1 MINALGLVEVIG
13 YVAAIEACDVCLKS
27 ANVHL
32 VGIDKVGSG
41 IVTVSVTGDV
51 GAVKSAV
58 ESAQISVSRI
68 GSLRSTHVIPRLHQD
83 VVEALFKKEE
93 SKENFIEED
102 TTQIKINE
110 EILLKEDLE
119 KEIESEVLNNEL
131 ENTNENMNE
140 EINENNTN
148 EDKDNLS
155 KMSVKELKT
164 LIKKLDNSITHK
176 NLNSLRK
183 EDLIDMVE
191 KFNREDK

>member
-68 GSLRSTHVIPRLHQD
+68 GSLRSTHVIPRLNQD

-93 SKENFIEED
+93 KTEIEESLSEKFCEDIDMTEEIQIEED
-102 TTQIKINE
+102 IKGEKDLVDIKIE
-110 EILLKEDLE
+110 EVKKE
-119 KEIESEVLNNEL
+119 
-131 ENTNENMNE
+131 TE
-140 EINENNTN
+140 EINKESTN
-148 EDKDNLS
+148 KDKNDLS

-164 LIKKLDNSITHK
+164 IVKRLDASLTNK

-183 EDLIDMVE
+183 EELIDMAE
-191 KFNREDK
+191 KFSRKDR

>member
-58 ESAQISVSRI
+58 ESAQVSVSRI

-93 SKENFIEED
+93 NKENFSEED

-131 ENTNENMNE
+131 ENINE

-148 EDKDNLS
+148 GDKDDLS

>member
-58 ESAQISVSRI
+58 ESAQVSVSRI

-93 SKENFIEED
+93 SKETFIEED

-110 EILLKEDLE
+110 EILLKEELV
-119 KEIESEVLNNEL
+119 KEIKSEVLNKEL
-131 ENTNENMNE
+131 ENANENTNE

>member
-1 MINALGLVEVIG
+1 MNALGLVEVIG

-58 ESAQISVSRI
+58 ESAQVSVSRI

-93 SKENFIEED
+93 NKENFSEED

-131 ENTNENMNE
+131 ENINE

-148 EDKDNLS
+148 GDKDDLS

>member
-93 SKENFIEED
+93 K
-102 TTQIKINE
+102 
-110 EILLKEDLE
+110 
-119 KEIESEVLNNEL
+119 KEIEESLSEKYSEDIDM
-131 ENTNENMNE
+131 TE
-140 EINENNTN
+140 EIQ
-148 EDKDNLS
+148 
-155 KMSVKELKT
+155 
-164 LIKKLDNSITHK
+164 I
-176 NLNSLRK
+176 K
-183 EDLIDMVE
+183 EDIKGE
-191 KFNREDK
+191 EDLVDDRKLKK

>member
-58 ESAQISVSRI
+58 ESAQASVSRI

-93 SKENFIEED
+93 NKENFSEED

-110 EILLKEDLE
+110 AILLKEDLE
-119 KEIESEVLNNEL
+119 KEIQSEVLNNEL
-131 ENTNENMNE
+131 ENINENKT
-140 EINENNTN
+140 NENNTN
-148 EDKDNLS
+148 EDKDDLS

>member
-58 ESAQISVSRI
+58 ESAQVSVSRI

-93 SKENFIEED
+93 NKENFIEED

-110 EILLKEDLE
+110 DTLLKEDLE
-119 KEIESEVLNNEL
+119 KEMKIEVSNNEL
-131 ENTNENMNE
+131 ENINE

-148 EDKDNLS
+148 EDKDDLS

>member
-58 ESAQISVSRI
+58 ESAQVSVSRI

-93 SKENFIEED
+93 SKETFIEED

-110 EILLKEDLE
+110 EILLKEELV
-119 KEIESEVLNNEL
+119 KEIKSEVLNKEL
-131 ENTNENMNE
+131 ENEQMK
-140 EINENNTN
+140 IQ
-148 EDKDNLS
+148 
-155 KMSVKELKT
+155 M
-164 LIKKLDNSITHK
+164 KK
-176 NLNSLRK
+176 
-183 EDLIDMVE
+183 
-191 KFNREDK
+191 

>member
-93 SKENFIEED
+93 IEESLSEKCCED
-102 TTQIKINE
+102 IDMTEEIQIKEDVKGEEDLVDIKTE
-110 EILLKEDLE
+110 EIE
-119 KEIESEVLNNEL
+119 KE
-131 ENTNENMNE
+131 TE
-140 EINENNTN
+140 EINKEST
-148 EDKDNLS
+148 DKDKNDLS

-164 LIKKLDNSITHK
+164 IVKRLDASLTNK

-183 EDLIDMVE
+183 EELIDMAE
-191 KFNREDK
+191 KFSRKDR

>member
-58 ESAQISVSRI
+58 ESAQVSVSRI

-131 ENTNENMNE
+131 ENTNENTNE

>member
-58 ESAQISVSRI
+58 ESAQVSVSRI

-93 SKENFIEED
+93 NKENFSEED

-119 KEIESEVLNNEL
+119 KEIQSEVLNNEL
-131 ENTNENMNE
+131 ENINENKT
-140 EINENNTN
+140 NENNTN
-148 EDKDNLS
+148 EDKDDLS

-191 KFNREDK
+191 KFNREDR

>member
-58 ESAQISVSRI
+58 ESAQVSVSRI

-93 SKENFIEED
+93 NKGNFSEED

-119 KEIESEVLNNEL
+119 KEIQSEVLNNEL
-131 ENTNENMNE
+131 ENINENKT
-140 EINENNTN
+140 NENNTN
-148 EDKDNLS
+148 EDKDDLS

>member
-58 ESAQISVSRI
+58 ESAQVSVSRI

-93 SKENFIEED
+93 NKENFSEEE

-119 KEIESEVLNNEL
+119 KEIQSEVLNNEL
-131 ENTNENMNE
+131 ENINENKT
-140 EINENNTN
+140 NENNTN
-148 EDKDNLS
+148 EDKDDLS

-183 EDLIDMVE
+183 EDLVDMVE

>member
-58 ESAQISVSRI
+58 ESAQVSVSRI

-93 SKENFIEED
+93 NKENFIEED

-110 EILLKEDLE
+110 DTLLKEDLE
-119 KEIESEVLNNEL
+119 KEMKIEVLNNEL
-131 ENTNENMNE
+131 ENINE

-148 EDKDNLS
+148 EDKDDLS